1 MSGWRKFPTCIFKL
15 PQVENLR
22 HGSLLALALLALAS
36 CQTTSTHQFAEPRGA
51 WQTRSGQL
59 AYRGPKM
66 SLIGEVLVRYTK
78 AGDFELTFSKGPG
91 VALLTLRTDASF
103 GQAEG
108 PLARGSWSGPLANAP
123 TRLRGWFALREK
135 VLASSGKSAVIYTEA
150 GETFHLR
157 F

>member
-1 MSGWRKFPTCIFKL
+1 MRKAFL
-15 PQVENLR
+15 V
-22 HGSLLALALLALAS
+22 SALTAVIAFGLTS
-36 CQTTSTHQFAEPRGA
+36 CQTTSTHQFAEPTGA

-66 SLIGEVLVRYTK
+66 SLIGEVLVRNTK
-78 AGDFELTFSKGPG
+78 SGDFELTFSKGPG

-108 PLARGSWSGPLANAP
+108 PLARGGWFGPLASAP
-123 TRLRGWFALREK
+123 ARLRGWFALREK
-135 VLASSGKSAVIYTEA
+135 VLARSGKSAVFHTEA
-150 GETFHLR
+150 GETFNLR

>member
-1 MSGWRKFPTCIFKL
+1 MRKAFL
-15 PQVENLR
+15 V
-22 HGSLLALALLALAS
+22 SALSAVIAFGLTS
-36 CQTTSTHQFAEPRGA
+36 CQTTSTHQFAEPTGA

-66 SLIGEVLVRYTK
+66 SLIGEVLVRNTK

-108 PLARGSWSGPLANAP
+108 PLARGGWSGPLANAP
-123 TRLRGWFALREK
+123 ARLRGWFALRET
-135 VLASSGKSAVIYTEA
+135 VLARSGKSAVIHTEA
-150 GETFHLR
+150 GETFNLR

>member
-1 MSGWRKFPTCIFKL
+1 MRKAFL
-15 PQVENLR
+15 V
-22 HGSLLALALLALAS
+22 SALTAVIAFGLTS
-36 CQTTSTHQFAEPRGA
+36 CQTTSTHQFAEPTGA

-66 SLIGEVLVRYTK
+66 SLIGEVLVRNTK
-78 AGDFELTFSKGPG
+78 SGDFELTFSKGSG

-108 PLARGSWSGPLANAP
+108 PLARGGWFGPLASAP
-123 TRLRGWFALREK
+123 ARLRGWFALREK
-135 VLASSGKSAVIYTEA
+135 VLARSGKSAVFHTEA
-150 GETFHLR
+150 GETFNLR